1 MKRALSVFALLV
13 VAAAWHVLAQPAGP
27 VKTVV
32 PLKARALPLGAV
44 RLTGGP
50 LKHAQDLD
58 AAYLLSLEPDRM
70 MAFLRASAGLKPK
83 ADGYGGWDGPGRQLT
98 GHIAGHYLS
107 GVSLMFA
114 ATGDARFK
122 ERADYL
128 VAELKAVQD
137 AQGDGYI
144 GAQKDKDGVDAKVLF
159 QALSKGT
166 IKSAGFD
173 LNGLWSPWYV
183 LHKIYAGLR
192 DAYRFTGS
200 RTALDVEIKYAAWA
214 EGILKGLDEAQTQQM
229 LGTEFGGMNEVMAD
243 LYADTGDRR
252 WLALSDRFSH
262 RAIVDP
268 LSRREDI
275 LAGKHG
281 NTQVPKLLGSLVRYL
296 YTGNEADGEAARF
309 FWDEVALHHSF
320 ATGGH
325 GRNEYFGP
333 PGKLDDMIDGRTA
346 ETCNVYN
353 MIKMARVLFAASPDI
368 RYADFHER
376 ALFNHILGS
385 IDPADGATC
394 YMVPVGQGVS
404 REYADMTRSF
414 TCCVGSGMESHA
426 LHADGIYYES
436 GDRLWVNLYAPS
448 TAQWAAAGVKIEM
461 ASDFPDGTSAALTFT
476 VSQPRRFTL
485 ALRRP
490 SWAGDGFAVRVNGAP
505 AGNTGVPG
513 SYVEIARSWATGD
526 HVDIT
531 LPKALGLEP
540 LPDNPDR
547 VAIMWGPLVLA
558 GDLGPIPPRRG
569 RGEAPAAPS
578 VPAGMAAPSVPVLVT
593 AERGVS
599 KWLVPVAGKP
609 GTFAT
614 SGVGR
619 DRDIE
624 FVPFYKLHRRLYGAY
639 WDLLTPAQWEARSA
653 ALLAARAAQRE
664 LEAATV
670 AFVQPGQM
678 QAERDFNQQGEGS
691 TPAQFDGRYGRRAT
705 AWFSFDVPV
714 EPQHPMVLA
723 VTYNRNER
731 YRRSFDILVDGVKI
745 ADQTMEG
752 RSPEEK
758 SVFLDVRYA
767 VPDNLVAGKQKVT
780 VRFQG
785 TGGSEVAAV
794 YGIRML
800 RGR

>member
-1 MKRALSVFALLV
+1 MKHAWWVPALL
-13 VAAAWHVLAQPAGP
+13 AIGTAWHVSAHQGSQVKPA
-27 VKTVV
+27 VS
-32 PLKARALPLGAV
+32 LKARALPLSAV

-50 LKHAQDLD
+50 LRRAQDLNS
-58 AAYLLSLEPDRM
+58 AYLLSLETDRM
-70 MAFLRASAGLKPK
+70 MAFLRASAGLQPK
-83 ADGYGGWDGPGRQLT
+83 AEGYGGWDGPGRQLT

-107 GVSLMFA
+107 GVSLMYA

-122 ERADYL
+122 QRADYL
-128 VAELKAVQD
+128 VSELKAVQQ

-144 GAQKDKDGVDAKVLF
+144 GAQKDRDGVDAKQLF

-166 IKSAGFD
+166 ITSAGFD

-192 DAYRFTGS
+192 DAYRFTGN
-200 RTALDVEIKYAAWA
+200 RTALEVEVRYAAWA
-214 EGILKGLDEAQTQQM
+214 ESILKGLDDTQIQQM
-229 LGTEFGGMNEVMAD
+229 LATEFGGMNEVLAD

-262 RAIVDP
+262 RAIVEP

-296 YTGNEADGEAARF
+296 MTGSETDGTAAAF
-309 FWDEVALHHSF
+309 FWDQVALHHSF

-333 PGKLDDMIDGRTA
+333 PDKLDDMIEGRTA

-353 MIKMARVLFAASPDI
+353 MIKMARLLFAVSPDI
-368 RYADFHER
+368 RYAEFHER

-385 IDPADGATC
+385 IDPGDGATC

-404 REYADMTRSF
+404 REYADMQRSF

-426 LHADGIYYES
+426 IHGDGIYYES
-436 GDRLWVNLYAPS
+436 GGRLWVNLYVPS
-448 TAQWAAAGVKIEM
+448 TADWVSEGVKISMESSFPEGAD
-461 ASDFPDGTSAALTFT
+461 ASLTFT
-476 VSQPRRFTL
+476 APNPRRFTL

-490 SWAGDGFAVRVNGAP
+490 SWAGDGFAVKVNGGAVP
-505 AGNTGVPG
+505 TVGAPG
-513 SYVEIARSWATGD
+513 SYVAIARTWKTGD
-526 HVDIT
+526 RVEVT
-531 LPKALGLEP
+531 LPKALRLEP

-547 VAIMWGPLVLA
+547 VAVMWGPLVLA
-558 GDLGPIPPRRG
+558 GDLGPMPLRRG
-569 RGEAPAAPS
+569 RGEAAASSPAPARPT
-578 VPAGMAAPSVPVLVT
+578 VPALVSP
-593 AERGVS
+593 ERTVS
-599 KWLVPVAGKP
+599 KWLAPVEGTP
-609 GTFAT
+609 GTFMT

-619 DRDIE
+619 DRDVE
-624 FVPFYKLHRRLYGAY
+624 FVPFYRLHRRIYAAY
-639 WDLLTPAQWEARSA
+639 WELLTPAQWEARSA
-653 ALLAARAAQRE
+653 ALQAAQVAQRE

-678 QAERDFNQQGEGS
+678 QTERDFNQQGVGS
-691 TPAQFDGRYGRRAT
+691 TPVQFDGRYGRRAT
-705 AWFSFDVPV
+705 GWFSFDVPV
-714 EPQHPMVLA
+714 EPPHPMVLA

-731 YRRSFDILVDGVKI
+731 YRRAFDILVDGVKV

-752 RSPEEK
+752 RSPQEK
-758 SVFLDVRYA
+758 SVFFDVRYA
-767 VPDNLVAGKQKVT
+767 LADDVVAGRQKVT
-780 VRFQG
+780 VRFQA
-785 TGGSEVAAV
+785 TGGYEVAAV
-794 YGIRML
+794 YGIRIL